1 MTYLNKRPEIAERMS
16 EIVEGGRLESRR
28 GQPRPELL
36 RENNS
41 GIMKLTHT
49 QTQINTSRT

>member
-1 MTYLNKRPEIAERMS
+1 MS
-16 EIVEGGRLESRR
+16 EIAREGGRLESRG
-28 GQPRPELL
+28 GQARPELL